1 MLRGGR
7 TGRDKP
13 PEPIRTAAASACRQR
28 RIANT
33 RATLPKF
40 MTASTTTYDSATR
53 PGPVGLVVEG
63 FKEAWGR
70 RRLIGYLIRADLK
83 KKGSDTV
90 LGNLWWIIDPLLQMA
105 VYVVLVT
112 IIFAKST
119 PAYPLFIFSAILP
132 WKWFTSV
139 VNDSVVSVT
148 GQEQLIKQV
157 LFPKLILPV
166 AAVLAGI
173 ANFAFGLIPLAGLLI
188 FFYPDRISPM
198 VVFIPVIAAVQ
209 LVFTLAVAL
218 FVAGVN
224 VFFRDVGNV
233 ARHFLRLWFYM
244 SPALYSASQMA
255 EIGQKEP
262 VIGAVLAANPFSPLF
277 ESYRNVI
284 YSGTQPLFKELLAVL
299 GVSGVLLLLALLFFK
314 RVEPAFA
321 KVL

>member
-1 MLRGGR
+1 VAPVDEYCQKDQVFQARG
-7 TGRDKP
+7 
-13 PEPIRTAAASACRQR
+13 
-28 RIANT
+28 
-33 RATLPKF
+33 
-40 MTASTTTYDSATR
+40 TASPTAIAYNGRGLLAVADGFDAATT
-53 PGPVGLVVEG
+53 
-63 FKEAWGR
+63 R
-70 RRLIGYLIRADLK
+70 RHYQTNAL
-83 KKGSDTV
+83 S
-90 LGNLWWIIDPLLQMA
+90 P
-105 VYVVLVT
+105 
-112 IIFAKST
+112 
-119 PAYPLFIFSAILP
+119 
-132 WKWFTSV
+132 
-139 VNDSVVSVT
+139 
-148 GQEQLIKQV
+148 
-157 LFPKLILPV
+157 

-209 LVFTLAVAL
+209 LVFTLAVCL

-255 EIGQKEP
+255 EIGKNEP
-262 VIGAVLAANPFSPLF
+262 AVAAVLAANPFSPLF

-284 YSGTQPLFKELLAVL
+284 YSGTLPLFKELLAVL

>member
-1 MLRGGR
+1 
-7 TGRDKP
+7 
-13 PEPIRTAAASACRQR
+13 
-28 RIANT
+28 
-33 RATLPKF
+33 
-40 MTASTTTYDSATR
+40 
-53 PGPVGLVVEG
+53 
-63 FKEAWGR
+63 
-70 RRLIGYLIRADLK
+70 
-83 KKGSDTV
+83 
-90 LGNLWWIIDPLLQMA
+90 
-105 VYVVLVT
+105 
-112 IIFAKST
+112 
-119 PAYPLFIFSAILP
+119 
-132 WKWFTSV
+132 
-139 VNDSVVSVT
+139 VVSVT

-157 LFPKLILPV
+157 LFPKIILPV

-255 EIGQKEP
+255 EIGKNEP
-262 VIGAVLAANPFSPLF
+262 VIGAVLNANPFSPLF

-284 YSGTQPLFKELLAVL
+284 YSGTLPLFHQLLGVL
-299 GVSGVLLLLALLFFK
+299 AVSGVLLLLAMLFFK

>member
-1 MLRGGR
+1 M
-7 TGRDKP
+7 
-13 PEPIRTAAASACRQR
+13 
-28 RIANT
+28 
-33 RATLPKF
+33 RATLPTS

-63 FKEAWGR
+63 FREAWGR

-112 IIFAKST
+112 IIFARTT

-157 LFPKLILPV
+157 LFPKIILPV

-255 EIGQKEP
+255 EIGKNEP
-262 VIGAVLAANPFSPLF
+262 VIGAVLNANPFSPLF

-284 YSGTQPLFKELLAVL
+284 YSGTLPLFHQLLGVL
-299 GVSGVLLLLALLFFK
+299 AVSGVLLLLAMLFFK